1 MPVNWE
7 TDGQKKEGQTMT
19 LIHLFVILTVL
30 YPLSLGLTEYIRNHQ
45 KSKA

>member
-1 MPVNWE
+1 
-7 TDGQKKEGQTMT
+7 MT

-30 YPLSLGLTEYIRNHQ
+30 YPLSLGLGEYIRNHQ

>member
-1 MPVNWE
+1 
-7 TDGQKKEGQTMT
+7 MT

-30 YPLSLGLTEYIRNHQ
+30 YPLSLSLGEYIRSHQ